1 VLSNDFDIPNLSHVS
16 QFAKSDGFKYC
27 INKYKSLCAMEKN
40 VLVGVDQKD
49 SGDTEFKQMN
59 EFVGD
64 LSDRLKWYTSDGLP
78 SYHAVKDM
86 YLLDYEV
93 FRSKYNVKA
102 MLFREDVSNLSYVPD
117 VSNLDKGE
125 TSLTYAGD
133 DDDIDAIIAGATSA
147 APPGTYK
154 KDVIGQTI
162 GLSEEEKA
170 RLTKLR
176 KLKYE
181 KNAQLKVGLQKEQYD
196 SKREAQPEYD
206 NEPEYDNP
214 LDEDDNNKVDDDNE
228 PTDEDIDKQLDR
240 DELRAIGW
248 SDREIE
254 RGYQSQDE
262 SQEIEDLDDLYDVG
276 KHDKFVY
283 GD

>member
-1 VLSNDFDIPNLSHVS
+1 
-16 QFAKSDGFKYC
+16 
-27 INKYKSLCAMEKN
+27 
-40 VLVGVDQKD
+40 
-49 SGDTEFKQMN
+49 
-59 EFVGD
+59 
-64 LSDRLKWYTSDGLP
+64 
-78 SYHAVKDM
+78 
-86 YLLDYEV
+86 
-93 FRSKYNVKA
+93 
-102 MLFREDVSNLSYVPD
+102 
-117 VSNLDKGE
+117 
-125 TSLTYAGD
+125 
-133 DDDIDAIIAGATSA
+133 
-147 APPGTYK
+147 
-154 KDVIGQTI
+154 
-162 GLSEEEKA
+162 
-170 RLTKLR
+170 LR